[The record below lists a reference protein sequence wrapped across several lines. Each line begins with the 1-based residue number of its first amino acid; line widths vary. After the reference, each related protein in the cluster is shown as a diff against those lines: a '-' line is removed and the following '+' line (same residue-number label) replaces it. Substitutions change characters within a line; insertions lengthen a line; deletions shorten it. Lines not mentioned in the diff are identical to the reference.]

1 MIDNPGAING
11 IKQLLVNFSDSEVL
25 SLCATITQGLLKNKI
40 NSRDAAIDAILKY
53 STDVAS
59 FLRRKVL
66 TRNILFEYLHDS
78 GIKVELPVT
87 KDELIEIIVQAW
99 DKNQINPN
107 NPNRTEQN
115 LDLYKKHLQIHIY
128 TIMLKIYRNQKF
140 LHQQQQIYILQMY
153 TLIKHR
159 TQLALTLEVMS
170 LKFCEWFYELMNK
183 NEVIGSEHFFPDA
196 SLQLKLVSDA
206 ISQEEEV
213 KNDGKCIGNLLFKI
227 KSEHGLF
234 FNPNL
239 HTDGTKGK
247 TDPHGLVMI
256 MSCGTLHINNI
267 ISGVFEQIFALAR
280 DPTSENNWKIKNTT
294 LVLKSKSGVTSMPK
308 LEHNLHSE

>member
-1 MIDNPGAING
+1 M
-11 IKQLLVNFSDSEVL
+11 
-25 SLCATITQGLLKNKI
+25 
-40 NSRDAAIDAILKY
+40 
-53 STDVAS
+53 AS

-87 KDELIEIIVQAW
+87 KDELIEIIIQAW

-115 LDLYKKHLQIHIY
+115 LDLYKKTSSNLHSQNNVENLQKSEVSSSTTTNIHITNVY
-128 TIMLKIYRNQKF
+128 INQTQNTISPNS
-140 LHQQQQIYILQMY
+140 
-153 TLIKHR
+153 
-159 TQLALTLEVMS
+159 LEVMS

-239 HTDGTKGK
+239 HTDGTRGK